1 MLPFTYV
8 IELRAVSSLEGG
20 MRTYLL
26 IGLVI
31 ILKGAMLDLSI
42 EKEYKNNE

>member
-1 MLPFTYV
+1 MLAFAYL
-8 IELRAVSSLEGG
+8 IELRAVSSLEEGDEN
-20 MRTYLL
+20 LPL

-31 ILKGAMLDLSI
+31 TLNGAMHDLCL

>member
-8 IELRAVSSLEGG
+8 IELRVVFSLEGG
-20 MRTYLL
+20 YENLSL
-26 IGLVI
+26 IVLVI
-31 ILKGAMLDLSI
+31 ILKGAMLVLSI